1 MVLAVSFHLVTH
13 LTRRKAVVAPCI
25 RLMLALALLFRLVKE
40 LVERDV
46 LDVAD
51 RAIVHAMWALPIW
64 PMLAK
69 QFLGHFLALLLVNR
83 LRAIEALS
91 LWSMHAFP
99 FLNLDIAT
107 PLTSCQADGSS
118 TPLPSCHTSCSAD
131 ISPPRRAGRTAL
143 N

>member
-1 MVLAVSFHLVTH
+1 
-13 LTRRKAVVAPCI
+13 
-25 RLMLALALLFRLVKE
+25 MLALALLFRLVKE
-40 LVERDV
+40 LVERNV

-91 LWSMHAFP
+91 LWSMHAFLLVRLMALQLL
-99 FLNLDIAT
+99 FLLVILHAVQT
-107 PLTSCQADGSS
+107 FRLHAV
-118 TPLPSCHTSCSAD
+118 LAEL
-131 ISPPRRAGRTAL
+131 R
-143 N
+143 